1 MLKEIPRFRLA
12 VRHYLDGKMRG
23 VFDSGWKGTQ
33 ADPSGRYK
41 SSDWYYALYH
51 LQWRASGSLRTKYG
65 FTYTLKIKKRYDWGV
80 PREHKANLKIR
91 IPGLL
96 DYDIAQPEVA
106 HLHTVGL
113 ARDYDVRGSSK
124 MRKKP

>member
-1 MLKEIPRFRLA
+1 M
-12 VRHYLDGKMRG
+12 
-23 VFDSGWKGTQ
+23 FDSGWRLPR
-33 ADPSGRYK
+33 ADPSGQYK

-51 LQWRASGSLRTKYG
+51 FQWRAAGSLQAKYG
-65 FTYTLKIKKRYDWGV
+65 FAYALKIRKRYDWGV
-80 PREHKANLKIR
+80 PSEHRANLKIH
-91 IPGLL
+91 IPGVL
-96 DYDIAQPEVA
+96 DYDIAQPEIA